1 MSRFLTAAL
10 YKFVALP
17 DFQELRT
24 SLLALCEANQIRG
37 TILLASEGINGTIAA
52 TAPAVATLVAWLR
65 SDARLADIDIKYSW
79 ASELPFLR
87 LKIRLK
93 AEIVSMHVPGV
104 SPLHAAG
111 VYVSPQDWN
120 QLVDDP
126 QVVLVDARNDY
137 EVAIGSFAGAHDPK
151 TRTFAELPAWLDE
164 QSKAGGVLAAQDGRK
179 PKVAMFCT
187 GGIRCEKSTA
197 YLRMHGFDEVYH
209 LQGGILKY
217 LETVGPG
224 ESRWAGECFVFDER
238 VSVGPGLAPGHLTQC
253 RSCRR
258 PVTESDKA
266 SPSYQQGVSC
276 PACFDSTTAAQKLGF
291 AERQRQVELARLRS
305 GQHIGASMP
314 QTQRQSEPGVLEA
327 PVARLLN
334 LLRNTAV
341 PRVLVG
347 LVGVP
352 GAGKSTLATRL
363 EQEVNQA
370 CGSRQMVA
378 LGMDG
383 FHLTRA
389 QLAAAPD
396 PAAALQRRGAPWTFD
411 PRALAQKLQALLADA
426 VAASPSPLAWPAFA
440 HGVGDPVPDAVNIDP
455 GIRLVLV
462 EGLYLL
468 HQGDGWS
475 VDHLFDEIW
484 FLDVAPEL
492 AEQRLVARHVQANGL
507 DQAQALNRVAW
518 NDRHNAAFVLQVRN
532 RAHWLVRG

>member
-1 MSRFLTAAL
+1 MSRFLIAAL

-17 DFQELRT
+17 DFQDLRT
-24 SLLALCEANQIRG
+24 PLLALCEANQIRG

-52 TAPAVATLVAWLR
+52 SAPAIATLIAWLR
-65 SDARLADIDIKYSW
+65 ADARFADIDIKLAW
-79 ASELPFLR
+79 ASEPPFLR

-120 QLVDDP
+120 KLVDDP
-126 QVVLVDARNDY
+126 QVVLIDARNDY
-137 EVAIGSFAGAHDPK
+137 EVAIGSFSGAHDPK
-151 TRTFAELPAWLDE
+151 TRTFAELPAWLDA
-164 QSKAGGVLAAQDGRK
+164 QSRPGGVLAAPDGRK

-217 LETVGPG
+217 LETVAPG
-224 ESRWAGECFVFDER
+224 ESRWAGDCFVFDER
-238 VSVGPGLAPGHLTQC
+238 VSVGQGLRPGHLTLC

-258 PVTESDKA
+258 PVAESEKA

-276 PACFDSTTAAQKLGF
+276 PACFDATTAEQKLGF
-291 AERQRQVELARLRS
+291 SERQRQVELARARS
-305 GQHIGASMP
+305 RQHIGASLP
-314 QTQRQSEPGVLEA
+314 QSRLQAEPGFLKA
-327 PVARLLN
+327 PVARLLD

-352 GAGKSTLATRL
+352 GAGKSTFATRL
-363 EQEVNQA
+363 EQEVNLA
-370 CGSRQMVA
+370 CGSRAMVA

-396 PAAALQRRGAPWTFD
+396 PVAALQRRGAPWTFD
-411 PRALAQKLQALLADA
+411 PHALARKLQALQADA
-426 VAASPSPLAWPAFA
+426 GTDNAAPHCWPGFS
-440 HGVGDPVPDAVNIDP
+440 HGVGDPVPDAVKVDP
-455 GIRLVLV
+455 AVRVVLV

-468 HQGDGWS
+468 HQGHGWS

-484 FLDVAPEL
+484 FLDLAPEL
-492 AEQRLVARHVQANGL
+492 AEQRLVARHMQASGL
-507 DQAQALNRVAW
+507 DQAQALSRVAM
-518 NDRHNAAFVLQVRN
+518 NDRHNAALVLQARN